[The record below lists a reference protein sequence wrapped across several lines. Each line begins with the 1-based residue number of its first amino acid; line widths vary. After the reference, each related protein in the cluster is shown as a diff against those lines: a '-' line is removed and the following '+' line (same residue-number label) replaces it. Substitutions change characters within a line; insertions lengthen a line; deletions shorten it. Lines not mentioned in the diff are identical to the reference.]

1 MEATKPSRPRKDYML
16 AYVLTQGLGP
26 PPINP
31 IRVQATITQEKE
43 AVLATTKEAAKLIT
57 NKIKLD
63 GGLKG

>member
-1 MEATKPSRPRKDYML
+1 ML